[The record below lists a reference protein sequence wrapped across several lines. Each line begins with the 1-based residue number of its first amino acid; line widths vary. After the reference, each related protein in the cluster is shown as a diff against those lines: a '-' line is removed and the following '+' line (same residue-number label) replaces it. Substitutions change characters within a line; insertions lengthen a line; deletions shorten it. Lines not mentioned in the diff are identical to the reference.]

1 MTDVIVCKIG
11 GSAGVDLDAVCED
24 VASLVRQGRAVVL
37 VHGGSDATNKLAR
50 QLGREPRFVTSPSGM
65 VSRHTD
71 RADLEILVMACRG
84 GVNSALV
91 ERLARRGVR
100 AIGLSG
106 LDGGLWRGP
115 RKTAVRAVEDG
126 RVRVLHDG
134 YTGSVRAVDA
144 ALLRGLLGLGLL
156 PVIGPPGCSDDGE
169 AINVDADRAAA
180 ATAAALGARELVI
193 LSNVPGLLA
202 DPEDPASL
210 IARVDAASV
219 PSAEAAAR
227 GRMRV
232 KVLAAREAMAAG
244 VRVVL
249 ADARVSSPLRRAL
262 AGDGTVFEA
271 APTSAP
277 SDGERC
283 A

>member
-1 MTDVIVCKIG
+1 MSDILVCKIG

-24 VASLVRQGRAVVL
+24 VASLAKEGRRIVL
-37 VHGGSDATNKLAR
+37 VHGGSDATNRLAR

-100 AIGLSG
+100 ALGLSG

-115 RKTAVRAVEDG
+115 RKTAVRAVEEG

-134 YTGSVRAVDA
+134 FTGSVRAVDG
-144 ALLRGLLGLGLL
+144 ALLHALLGLGLL
-156 PVIGPPGCSDDGE
+156 PVIGPPGASEEGE
-169 AINVDADRAAA
+169 AINVDADRGAA
-180 ATAAALGARELVI
+180 ATAAALGARDLVI

-202 DPEDPASL
+202 DPADPASL
-210 IARVDAASV
+210 IARVNASNV
-219 PSAEAAAR
+219 AEAEAAAR

-232 KVLAAREAMAAG
+232 KVLAAREAMEAG

-249 ADARVSSPLRRAL
+249 ADARVSSPLRHAL

-271 APTSAP
+271 AIAA
-277 SDGERC
+277 SDSGAERC